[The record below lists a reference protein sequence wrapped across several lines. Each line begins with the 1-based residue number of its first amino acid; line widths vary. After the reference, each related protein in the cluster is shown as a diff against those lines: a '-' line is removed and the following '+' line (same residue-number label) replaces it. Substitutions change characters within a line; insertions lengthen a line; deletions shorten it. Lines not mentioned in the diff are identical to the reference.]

1 MNLSW
6 IFKESFNPFHDNDCP
21 YLVMGEPKIVTER
34 PLQLWPRK
42 TSNSFWPTLGHLVK
56 TRFIW
61 FSIQSKFFHYKI
73 TTIIRKIIFFS
84 ESDAFASAVVEE
96 LGFLAKVQENIP
108 EQFEHLFDE
117 NCSKTPKSDGFVS
130 TKTQNNKRWMFGKWI
145 GKFRSYKFQII
156 LKLL

>member
-21 YLVMGEPKIVTER
+21 YLVMGEPKIVVER

-42 TSNSFWPTLGHLVK
+42 TSNSSWPTLGHFVK

-96 LGFLAKVQENIP
+96 LDFSRESARKFP
-108 EQFEHLFDE
+108 RKFELLFDE
-117 NCSKTPKSDGFVS
+117 NFSKTPKSGDFVL

-145 GKFRSYKFQII
+145 GKCRS
-156 LKLL
+156 